1 MGSNITVLRG
11 LEPRATEQ
19 EIFAA
24 AQEYVRKVGGLTGLS
39 YVTKPAFDKAVAA
52 VAAATTTLL
61 AELPDHPVTPAAE
74 PPLRAT
80 GDRV

>member
-39 YVTKPAFDKAVAA
+39 YVTKAAFDKAVNS
-52 VAAATTTLL
+52 VAEATTALL
-61 AELPDHPVTPAAE
+61 AELPEHPVTPAAE
-74 PPLRAT
+74 PPLRRAE
-80 GDRV
+80 DLV

>member
-1 MGSNITVLRG
+1 MGSNITLLRG
-11 LEPRATEQ
+11 LEPRATDQ

-52 VAAATTTLL
+52 VAEATTTLL
-61 AELPDHPVTPAAE
+61 AELPDHPVAATAE
-74 PPLRAT
+74 PPLRRS
-80 GDRV
+80 GDLV